1 MRRVSSLALP
11 AYLALAASTLSLQ
24 KDILCECAGSEDT
37 FFLTL
42 VPLEGRQTSSPG
54 RHGRMYFGWFIC
66 GSNGKGGR
74 RSSGTFGWAQNRQIF
89 WFGGSSQLLWSGV
102 AWSTQWDSFLKDLER
117 RISAQSGDE
126 RECLPV
132 PKVICCRSAIQRY
145 LTPQQFWG
153 GRPPGL
159 MVIPAFTFS

>member
-11 AYLALAASTLSLQ
+11 AYLASAASTLSLQ

-54 RHGRMYFGWFIC
+54 RHGRRYFGWFIC

-102 AWSTQWDSFLKDLER
+102 AWSTQWDSLSVFEGSREKDLR
-117 RISAQSGDE
+117 PVWWRE
-126 RECLPV
+126 RE
-132 PKVICCRSAIQRY
+132 SAFLFQRLSVVIQRFNAI
-145 LTPQQFWG
+145 LLHDSFEAADH
-153 GRPPGL
+153 L
-159 MVIPAFTFS
+159 V